1 MQKEPRK
8 VAVSFGV
15 DLVEI
20 ELKIKNLHNHFAIEY
35 LKGSNQSLIRRSTV
49 AAAMIM

>member
-20 ELKIKNLHNHFAIEY
+20 ELKIKNLHKHFALEYSRY
-35 LKGSNQSLIRRSTV
+35 LKRIKSV
-49 AAAMIM
+49 ADSP